1 MALPYPKI
9 TKIPDTEPDA
19 VPALWNDT
27 YDEIDENFNNLEK
40 RLEAA
45 SETLITPDP
54 KDYFY
59 VILGESGMSSGSDEC
74 TCTHDAED
82 ITYNDTT
89 VKDALDSVLYKKIG
103 ITSFTCN
110 PSVVE
115 IGSTVDSVTLR
126 WTTSTTP
133 ASITLNEEVLDAA
146 LTTKTYSDLA
156 LSTDVN
162 YLLKVKDSK
171 DGEAQDRCFV
181 SFRNGIYHGVSGST
195 EVNNALVKGLTKTL
209 TDLRS
214 MTYTDTANEGEYLY
228 FALPKR
234 LGNPI
239 FTVGGFDGGFGLIQE
254 IEFTNDSGYTETYA
268 VYRSD
273 NPGLGTT
280 TVTIS

>member
-27 YDEIDENFNNLEK
+27 YDEIDENFNNLES
-40 RLEAA
+40 RLKAA
-45 SETLITPDP
+45 SESLITPDP

-59 VILGESGMSSGSDEC
+59 AILGECSQGSSGEC
-74 TCTHDAED
+74 SCTHNAED

-89 VKDALDSVLYKKIG
+89 VKDALDTALYKKIS
-103 ITSFTCN
+103 ITSFTCS

-115 IGSTVDSVTLR
+115 IGSAVDSVVLR
-126 WTTSTTP
+126 WVTSSTP
-133 ASITLNEEVLDAA
+133 TSVTLNDEVIEDVSQ
-146 LTTKTYSDLA
+146 TSKTYSG
-156 LSTDVN
+156 LSLTTDTN
-162 YLLKVKDSK
+162 YLLKVTDSK
-171 DGEAQDRCFV
+171 GAEAQDRCFV
-181 SFRNGIYHGVSGST
+181 SFRNGVYHGVSGST
-195 EVNNALVKGLTKTL
+195 EINEALIKGLTKTL

-214 MTYTDTANEGEYLY
+214 MTYTDTAGTGGYLY

-234 LGNPI
+234 LGTPT
-239 FTVGGFDGGFGLIQE
+239 FTVGGFEGGFALIQE

-273 NPGLGTT
+273 NSSLGTT
-280 TVTIS
+280 TVTVN